1 MDNNKQLRRN
11 RLAMG
16 LSVAIGVLVLGSL
29 PPMATDLPWSPGFD
43 VISSAAAAQLNH
55 ERLSV
60 TLDQSRVVQLR
71 TPVARVSVANPEIA
85 DIMVLEPDQ
94 LYLVGKRLGSTN
106 VVLWDEDE
114 ELQGSIGLEVTPDL
128 EQLKRR
134 LHQILPNER
143 VQVRSAHGS
152 IVLSGQVSS
161 AEKAAAA
168 VTVAEGFAK
177 GAGSGGSVLNLVEV
191 GGSQQVLLEVQVAE
205 MSRDFVRK
213 MDFGFNALFDDGRT
227 SINIFSTPVDRLTG
241 TGFLDFGFLGSASS
255 GYFLFDAL
263 LDIAKN
269 EGLAKILA
277 EPNLTTLS
285 GQRAEFLAGGEFPI
299 PVAQSNER
307 TTIEWKEYGVG
318 LKFVPYVL
326 ESDVISLKL
335 NISVSELSS
344 ENDLRLSTG
353 TNDIFVV
360 PSITKRD
367 ASSTLELKSGE
378 TIAIAGLIKEEVRE
392 AMSKFPG
399 LGDLPVLGNLF
410 KSQEY
415 VKGQTEL
422 IIFVT
427 PRLAYSYSPDVV
439 KLPTDT
445 FVEPSDQEFYLLG
458 RLEALPESQAIE
470 SSIGRLGPDKRG
482 TEGAFGH
489 DLQ

>member
-1 MDNNKQLRRN
+1 MDNNKKRRRN
-11 RLAMG
+11 KLALG
-16 LSVAIGVLVLGSL
+16 LSVVIGVFVLGSL
-29 PPMATDLPWSPGFD
+29 PPAATNFPWTHDFNAINE
-43 VISSAAAAQLNH
+43 VAAAQLNH
-55 ERLSV
+55 EQLSV

-106 VVLWDEDE
+106 VVLWDESE

-134 LHQILPNER
+134 LHQVLPNER

-177 GAGSGGSVLNLVEV
+177 GAGNGGSVLNLVEV

-205 MSRDFVRK
+205 MSRDFIRK
-213 MDFGFNALFDDGRT
+213 MDFGFDALFDDGRT
-227 SINIFSTPVDRLTG
+227 SINLFSTPVDSLTD
-241 TGFLDFGFLGSASS
+241 TGFLDFGFLGSAAN
-255 GYFLFDAL
+255 GYFLFDAI

-353 TNDIFVV
+353 TNDVFVV

-399 LGDLPVLGNLF
+399 LGDIPVLGNLF

-439 KLPTDT
+439 KLPTDR

-458 RLEALPESQAIE
+458 RLEALPKSEASD
-470 SSIGRLGPDKRG
+470 SGVGRLGPDKRG
-482 TEGAFGH
+482 TEGVFGH
-489 DLQ
+489 DL